1 MKRQRVG
8 RVLQAVIFV
17 CITIPIL
24 IAILIGVYGRH
35 YFKLSTEINGVDCS
49 FLTVGSASKK
59 LEKSVNSAE
68 IKLKF
73 AEDKEYT
80 CLGAYFSLE
89 LTNKKA
95 LEEALNKQNQE
106 DTSEDIITLSN
117 LYSVDEEKVKTYLS
131 SLSVFKSENMKK
143 PENASLQYDEESK
156 SMVIKSEQYGNE
168 VDLET
173 ACNFM
178 IDALKRGETII
189 DFTEITNINPTIL
202 STDDKLK
209 EEQSYINSI
218 LATTVEYTLYDGSTY
233 TLDASVMKDWIS
245 QGDDGYYSIDLDNN
259 IPKFIDGLEEKAEYL
274 LTSTDFNATDLGK
287 IQVAF
292 GRRTYATINEEEEA
306 KRIKEQL
313 GTSESY
319 KVEPIY
325 NALPDYYNINT
336 YVELDLTRQRVWMY
350 VNGKQIVNTPC
361 VTGSVAGGY
370 STPAGIYYL
379 TYKTTDTYLEGYNG
393 DGSKYRSHVNFWMP
407 FNGGIGF
414 HDAAW
419 RSSFGG
425 NIYMTN
431 GSHGCVN
438 LPYSAAQTLYQ
449 NINTSIPII
458 LYAS

>member
-1 MKRQRVG
+1 MR
-8 RVLQAVIFV
+8 
-17 CITIPIL
+17 
-24 IAILIGVYGRH
+24 
-35 YFKLSTEINGVDCS
+35 
-49 FLTVGSASKK
+49 
-59 LEKSVNSAE
+59 
-68 IKLKF
+68 
-73 AEDKEYT
+73 
-80 CLGAYFSLE
+80 
-89 LTNKKA
+89 
-95 LEEALNKQNQE
+95 
-106 DTSEDIITLSN
+106 
-117 LYSVDEEKVKTYLS
+117 
-131 SLSVFKSENMKK
+131 K
-143 PENASLQYDEESK
+143 PENASLQYDEKSK

-350 VNGKQIVNTPC
+350 VDGKQIVNTPC
-361 VTGSVAGGY
+361 VTGNVAGGY